1 MKKAAIMARV
11 SSDEQ
16 ATGYSLDSQMEQL
29 KKYCEQRNIEVVYEF
44 FEDASAKTFN
54 RPGFEKFLQTVKS
67 NKGFID
73 YFLFISWDRFSR
85 DTTDAYVMIRT
96 FKRLGVETQATTQP
110 IDFSIPESKFL
121 LAYYLTFPEVDNDRR
136 SIKIKDGIRMAWK
149 SGRWV
154 SGAPKGYLN
163 TRDALNKP
171 LLIPNPKLAPAI
183 KSMFELAATG
193 MSQYRIRQEIK
204 ELGLIYSRNG
214 IAIALRNPIYMGK
227 LILPPGEDG
236 TGASI
241 VEGVHEG
248 IITEEL
254 FYQVQDR
261 LNRKANKR
269 IAPKNKKLRPEFPL
283 RGLLNCN
290 RCNGLMTGSASTSK
304 TGAKHFYYHCN
315 SCGKERFPAA
325 LINND
330 LDSILELIKFK
341 KNPIEL
347 YQIVLKKYLSD
358 EGKSSKSEI
367 NKANKELDIFNKRLE
382 NLQILF
388 IDGKIE
394 TQEYNKF
401 RAKFTS
407 EIENLKGG
415 ISSNRDK
422 TKGTLEELKDAI
434 NLFKD
439 LPKALKSMEISD
451 KYEIL
456 SSIFTEKLK
465 FDGKNCRTPNS
476 NKVLDLLLTIDK
488 GSGENKKRDKLK
500 KIGLSL
506 CVDPERFELSSK
518 QGINKLSTK
527 FRT

>member
-1 MKKAAIMARV
+1 MKRAAIMARV

-54 RPGFEKFLQTVKS
+54 RPAFEKFLKMAKS
-67 NKGFID
+67 NKGFVD

-85 DTTDAYVMIRT
+85 NTTDAYMMIRT
-96 FKRLGVETQATTQP
+96 LKGMGIETQATTQP

-163 TRDALNKP
+163 SRDALNKP
-171 LLIPNPKLAPAI
+171 LLIANPKLVPAI
-183 KSMFELAATG
+183 TTMFELAATG
-193 MSQYRIRQEIK
+193 MSQYRIREEIK
-204 ELGLIYSRNG
+204 DLGLVYSRNG

-241 VEGVHEG
+241 VDGVHEG
-248 IITEEL
+248 IISEEL

-261 LNRKANKR
+261 LNRKANRR
-269 IAPKNKKLRPEFPL
+269 IAPKNKKLRAEFPL
-283 RGLLNCN
+283 RGILNCN
-290 RCNGLMTGSASTSK
+290 KCDGLMTGSASTSK
-304 TGAKHFYYHCN
+304 TGVKHFYYHCN
-315 SCGKERFPAA
+315 NCGKERYPIAV
-325 LINND
+325 INNE

-341 KNPIEL
+341 KNPTEL
-347 YQIVLKKYLSD
+347 FQIVLKKYLSD
-358 EGKSSKSEI
+358 NGKSSQSEI
-367 NKANKELDIFNKRLE
+367 EKAKKELEVVKKRLE
-382 NLQILF
+382 NLQMLF

-394 TQEYNKF
+394 TQEYNKL
-401 RAKFTS
+401 RAKFIS
-407 EIENLKGG
+407 ETENLKSG
-415 ISSNRDK
+415 IESNRDK
-422 TKGTLEELKDAI
+422 SKGTIEEIRDAI
-434 NLFKD
+434 DLFKD

-451 KYEIL
+451 KHEIL

-465 FDGKNCRTPNS
+465 FDGKNCRTPKS

-506 CVDPERFELSSK
+506 CVVSTRIELISK
-518 QGINKLSTK
+518 V
-527 FRT
+527 

>member
-1 MKKAAIMARV
+1 MKRAAIMARV

-54 RPGFEKFLQTVKS
+54 RPAFEKFLKMAKS
-67 NKGFID
+67 NKGFVD

-85 DTTDAYVMIRT
+85 NTTDAYMMIRT
-96 FKRLGVETQATTQP
+96 LKGMGIETQATTQP

-163 TRDALNKP
+163 SRDALNKP
-171 LLIPNPKLAPAI
+171 LLIANPKLVPAI
-183 KSMFELAATG
+183 TTMFELAATG
-193 MSQYRIRQEIK
+193 MSQYRIREEIK
-204 ELGLIYSRNG
+204 DLGLVYSRNG

-236 TGASI
+236 TGAAI
-241 VEGVHEG
+241 VDGVHEG
-248 IITEEL
+248 IISEEL

-269 IAPKNKKLRPEFPL
+269 IAPKNKKLRAEFPL
-283 RGLLNCN
+283 RGILNCN
-290 RCNGLMTGSASTSK
+290 KCDGLMTGSASTSK
-304 TGAKHFYYHCN
+304 TGGKHFYYHCN
-315 SCGKERFPAA
+315 NCGKERYPIAV
-325 LINND
+325 INNE

-341 KNPIEL
+341 KNPTEL
-347 YQIVLKKYLSD
+347 FQIVLKKYLSD
-358 EGKSSKSEI
+358 NGKSSQSEI
-367 NKANKELDIFNKRLE
+367 EKAKKELEVVKKRLE
-382 NLQILF
+382 NLQMLF

-394 TQEYNKF
+394 TQEYNKL
-401 RAKFTS
+401 RAKFIS
-407 EIENLKGG
+407 ETENLKSG
-415 ISSNRDK
+415 IESNRDK
-422 TKGTLEELKDAI
+422 SKGTIEEIRDAI
-434 NLFKD
+434 DLFKD

-451 KYEIL
+451 KHEIL

-465 FDGKNCRTPNS
+465 FDGKNCRTPKS

-518 QGINKLSTK
+518 
-527 FRT
+527 

>member
-1 MKKAAIMARV
+1 MKRAAIMARV

-54 RPGFEKFLQTVKS
+54 RPAFEKFLKMAKS
-67 NKGFID
+67 NKGFVD

-85 DTTDAYVMIRT
+85 NTTDAYMMIRT
-96 FKRLGVETQATTQP
+96 LKGMGIETQATTQP

-163 TRDALNKP
+163 SRDALNKP
-171 LLIPNPKLAPAI
+171 LLIANPKLVPAI
-183 KSMFELAATG
+183 TTMFELAATG
-193 MSQYRIRQEIK
+193 MSQYRIREEIK
-204 ELGLIYSRNG
+204 DLGLVYSRNG

-241 VEGVHEG
+241 VDGVHEG
-248 IITEEL
+248 IISEEL

-261 LNRKANKR
+261 LNRKANRR
-269 IAPKNKKLRPEFPL
+269 IAPKNKKLRAEFPL
-283 RGLLNCN
+283 RGILNCN
-290 RCNGLMTGSASTSK
+290 KCDGLMTGSASTSK
-304 TGAKHFYYHCN
+304 TGVKHFYYHCN
-315 SCGKERFPAA
+315 NCGKERYPIAV
-325 LINND
+325 INNE

-341 KNPIEL
+341 KNPTEL
-347 YQIVLKKYLSD
+347 FQIVLKKYLSD
-358 EGKSSKSEI
+358 NGKSSQSEI
-367 NKANKELDIFNKRLE
+367 EKAKKELEVVKKRVE
-382 NLQILF
+382 NLQMLF

-394 TQEYNKF
+394 TQEYNKL
-401 RAKFTS
+401 RAKFIS
-407 EIENLKGG
+407 ETENLKSG
-415 ISSNRDK
+415 IESNRDK
-422 TKGTLEELKDAI
+422 SKGTIEEIRDAI
-434 NLFKD
+434 DLFKD

-451 KYEIL
+451 KHEIL

-465 FDGKNCRTPNS
+465 FDGKNCRTPKS

-518 QGINKLSTK
+518 
-527 FRT
+527 